1 MADEMNPDDD
11 FIAIPWTASKEEL
24 TVKKKRIEIENK
36 TRPIRRTPR
45 DVSYNIKGKLHLIQ
59 KLFYCIFLLY
69 KNLGQRDASTLHHWI
84 EPARGHEI
92 LSAIF

>member
-24 TVKKKRIEIENK
+24 TVKKRIEIENK